1 MGETEHHSKSYAFMF
16 THHEDIQTTIVVI
29 FLFLVWGIVYMSI
42 INNRL
47 YVFFNETVCN
57 SLIGMTFGLLFGTS
71 RSLKSLAQFFLPWN
85 NFDNNILPFLI
96 MYPASK
102 LCVQSTRKQLR
113 MTITFAILKTALCV
127 LLIVGSVIAYVVTQ
141 SNGYLSTKSTKFD
154 FHQVMYALYIGSSLA
169 MVDSYLCV
177 HNFPEIRGNCQMRG
191 FLSSYGLVS
200 MSYALELRQIAVDL
214 SNDTNLSIGSTSV
227 AVLKRALFVPMVSV
241 MLGLTAGLLSSYVTK
256 HSSFLHVQQEMVV
269 LPCSNYISYTVA
281 QKMGLSPIIASISC
295 ELIQSTFCIHNM
307 SEASKISYK
316 SMLAKTSKLL
326 GFFGSLSIGF
336 VFGSVEN
343 RFLWKYVSWKLVLLF
358 LAVSILSRILSTM
371 VAYFLVKRL
380 GFKMHSNMMFLQ
392 LLIHTRS
399 LPAFLSLI
407 NMQEHSSA
415 FHVCLS
421 YLLCMQ
427 WSLYF
432 MCNAVNVVNVPLV
445 GLVYKRLG
453 IKQDLVDGQVE
464 PIFHVIFRL
473 MYHEMDSQ
481 IAYLSGRQRRCEF
494 ASLLSSHM
502 QSSFLRYV
510 MSLGFMSVPERRS
523 PILSAYDETISQRSN
538 VIDQRRR
545 SLKSRHQIYATQVC
559 ARFIVKNLCFEGFH
573 PDDIVEYFFTGGS
586 TKTD

>member
-1 MGETEHHSKSYAFMF
+1 
-16 THHEDIQTTIVVI
+16 
-29 FLFLVWGIVYMSI
+29 
-42 INNRL
+42 
-47 YVFFNETVCN
+47 
-57 SLIGMTFGLLFGTS
+57 
-71 RSLKSLAQFFLPWN
+71 
-85 NFDNNILPFLI
+85 
-96 MYPASK
+96 
-102 LCVQSTRKQLR
+102 
-113 MTITFAILKTALCV
+113 
-127 LLIVGSVIAYVVTQ
+127 
-141 SNGYLSTKSTKFD
+141 
-154 FHQVMYALYIGSSLA
+154 
-169 MVDSYLCV
+169 
-177 HNFPEIRGNCQMRG
+177 
-191 FLSSYGLVS
+191 
-200 MSYALELRQIAVDL
+200 
-214 SNDTNLSIGSTSV
+214 
-227 AVLKRALFVPMVSV
+227 MVSV

-269 LPCSNYISYTVA
+269 LPCSNYIS
-281 QKMGLSPIIASISC
+281 SISC

-358 LAVSILSRILSTM
+358 LA
-371 VAYFLVKRL
+371 
-380 GFKMHSNMMFLQ
+380 
-392 LLIHTRS
+392 
-399 LPAFLSLI
+399 
-407 NMQEHSSA
+407 
-415 FHVCLS
+415 VCLS

-538 VIDQRRR
+538 V
-545 SLKSRHQIYATQVC
+545 C

-586 TKTD
+586 GKTD

>member
-1 MGETEHHSKSYAFMF
+1 
-16 THHEDIQTTIVVI
+16 
-29 FLFLVWGIVYMSI
+29 
-42 INNRL
+42 
-47 YVFFNETVCN
+47 
-57 SLIGMTFGLLFGTS
+57 
-71 RSLKSLAQFFLPWN
+71 
-85 NFDNNILPFLI
+85 
-96 MYPASK
+96 
-102 LCVQSTRKQLR
+102 
-113 MTITFAILKTALCV
+113 
-127 LLIVGSVIAYVVTQ
+127 
-141 SNGYLSTKSTKFD
+141 
-154 FHQVMYALYIGSSLA
+154 
-169 MVDSYLCV
+169 
-177 HNFPEIRGNCQMRG
+177 
-191 FLSSYGLVS
+191 
-200 MSYALELRQIAVDL
+200 
-214 SNDTNLSIGSTSV
+214 
-227 AVLKRALFVPMVSV
+227 MVSV

-269 LPCSNYISYTVA
+269 LPCSNYISYT
-281 QKMGLSPIIASISC
+281 
-295 ELIQSTFCIHNM
+295 STFCIHNM

-358 LAVSILSRILSTM
+358 LA
-371 VAYFLVKRL
+371 
-380 GFKMHSNMMFLQ
+380 
-392 LLIHTRS
+392 
-399 LPAFLSLI
+399 
-407 NMQEHSSA
+407 
-415 FHVCLS
+415 VCLS

-573 PDDIVEYFFTGGS
+573 PDDIVEYFFHRRLRQN
-586 TKTD
+586 